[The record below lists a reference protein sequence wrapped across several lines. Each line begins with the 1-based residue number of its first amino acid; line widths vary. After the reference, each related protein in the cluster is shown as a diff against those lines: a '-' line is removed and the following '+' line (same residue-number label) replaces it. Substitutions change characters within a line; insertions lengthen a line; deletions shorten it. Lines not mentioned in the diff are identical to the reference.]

1 MIGGLL
7 FWHLGGFYGWS
18 LPWTIGAVA
27 VGALVLRSVGSAL
40 FFLSRHPFAVC
51 DFGLSEAAVPGGAVR
66 CAARIVARRPVAAAA
81 VRFSLTAE
89 SRGASR
95 ETRRLFSAER
105 EAGRAVALEVGREF
119 EDGADLPVP
128 EDAPFSYRSFE
139 GRLRWLARAEVAVEG
154 YGTFAEEIEVLMAP
168 PPPEDPE
175 GEAGE

>member
-18 LPWTIGAVA
+18 APWTVGAVA

-175 GEAGE
+175 SEAGE

>member
-18 LPWTIGAVA
+18 LPWTVGAVA

-40 FFLSRHPFAVC
+40 YFLSRHPFAVC

-66 CAARIVARRPVAAAA
+66 CAVRIVARRPVAAAA

-95 ETRRLFSAER
+95 ETRRLFSEER
-105 EAGRAVALEVGREF
+105 ESARAALEVGTEF
-119 EDGADLPVP
+119 EEGADLPVP

-139 GRLRWLARAEVAVEG
+139 GRLRWLARAEVAVED

-175 GEAGE
+175 DTDEE

>member
-18 LPWTIGAVA
+18 LPWTVGAVA

-40 FFLSRHPFAVC
+40 YFLSRHPFAVC
-51 DFGLSEAAVPGGAVR
+51 DFGLSEAAVPGGTVR
-66 CAARIVARRPVAAAA
+66 CAVRIVARRPVAAAS

-95 ETRRLFSAER
+95 ETRRLFSEER
-105 EAGRAVALEVGREF
+105 ESARAALEVGGEF
-119 EDGADLPVP
+119 EEGADLPVP

-139 GRLRWLARAEVAVEG
+139 GRLRWLARAEVAVED

-175 GEAGE
+175 GEVGE